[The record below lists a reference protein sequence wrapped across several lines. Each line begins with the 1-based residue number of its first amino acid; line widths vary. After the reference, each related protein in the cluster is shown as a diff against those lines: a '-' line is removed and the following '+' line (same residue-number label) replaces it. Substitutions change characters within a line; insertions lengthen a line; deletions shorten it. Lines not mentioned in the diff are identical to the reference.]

1 MALWGAPRRKKNGAP
16 GGIALK
22 PCGEGCQKS
31 TSSGGSARCRKCENQ
46 PQSVL
51 AMKVIVVVVIRDV
64 TFVPIALRSC
74 EESIEANCCVLPRA
88 RRCYVVN
95 YCGHEERAP
104 PRECEV
110 DWPQPLAT
118 VARGQSI
125 ALVHDVVPALSVDL
139 EFGHRSISTAGIRV
153 DPVPKAINAA
163 EPHRIGDVLLALE

>member
-74 EESIEANCCVLPRA
+74 GE
-88 RRCYVVN
+88 
-95 YCGHEERAP
+95 
-104 PRECEV
+104 
-110 DWPQPLAT
+110 
-118 VARGQSI
+118 SI